1 MPRSNSWLSYRQ
13 VATQTASPGQL
24 ILMLYDGALRFL
36 ERALLGFN
44 STDPL
49 EFNQTINN
57 NLIRAQAIINE
68 LNVSLDMERGG
79 EFSDNMRRL
88 YDYLDRRLQ
97 ESNMLKTPDGIQEVV
112 RRLTILREAWAKMLA
127 SQGHGATAGDI
138 GARPVESG
146 SVLSAQS

>member
-1 MPRSNSWLSYRQ
+1 MQRLNSWQSYRQ

-24 ILMLYDGALRFL
+24 ILMLYDGTLRFL
-36 ERALLGFN
+36 ERALQGFD

-57 NLIRAQAIINE
+57 NLLRAQAIINE

-79 EFSDNMRRL
+79 EFSANMRRL

-97 ESNMLKTPDGIQEVV
+97 ESNMRKDRAAIQEVV
-112 RRLTILREAWAKMLA
+112 RRLTVVRDAWSQMLL
-127 SQGHGATAGDI
+127 SQSSPPGM
-138 GARPVESG
+138 SG
-146 SVLSAQS
+146 PHAAQLGQALSAQG